1 MKNKRFICIIL
12 LVASMVLPSGAQVV
26 EAASEVE
33 TPAPEKKE
41 SLFSWSASA
50 LVTSNYIWRG
60 LYVGGPSVQLDATV
74 SYAGVFANVW
84 WNIGASDWTF
94 RSLNPEVD
102 VAIGFSRWGLSV
114 YYLHCFYF
122 DRYADGRMSRFFD
135 FRNNTQGG
143 TTGEW
148 RVIYNRPVYTNKRGW
163 TTSVNGLCAVRTF
176 SRDGYYEAI
185 GQEGDKATGEMVW
198 KRAYS
203 TYIELGVDQTFDH
216 NWSLAARVGI
226 TPAKSLYTAYQGNF
240 AVTLVGLKLNK
251 SWELGEKARGAVSDR
266 GVKRAGRLDA
276 FAHVMLQ
283 PWQVNKDNLIMPI
296 DKAGGQKLNLAVG
309 LQWSI

>member
-1 MKNKRFICIIL
+1 MKNKRFICINL

-33 TPAPEKKE
+33 TPASEKKE
-41 SLFSWSASA
+41 TLFSWSASA

-84 WNIGASDWTF
+84 WNIGARDWTF

-122 DRYADGRMSRFFD
+122 DRYADGTMSRFFD

-143 TTGEW
+143 TSGEW
-148 RVIYNRPVYTNKRGW
+148 RVIYNRPVYTNKLGW
-163 TTSVNGLCAVRTF
+163 KTSVNGLCAVRTF
-176 SRDGYYEAI
+176 SRDGYYVEA
-185 GQEGDKATGEMVW
+185 KGEKVW

-203 TYIELGVDQTFDH
+203 TYIEVGVDQTFDH

-226 TPAKSLYTAYQGNF
+226 TPAKSIYTFYQGDF
-240 AVTLVGLKLNK
+240 AVALVGLKLTK

-276 FAHVMLQ
+276 FANVMLQ

-296 DKAGGQKLNLAVG
+296 DKAGGQKLNIAVG